1 MNGKAKEFV
10 TTNGKMGMRN
20 MAASVMYLAI
30 FFVFMFGYLPSFNRF
45 LVAGPTTP
53 MALNPY
59 LV

>member
-1 MNGKAKEFV
+1 MNGKAREFV
-10 TTNGKMGMRN
+10 TTTEKWNEEYGRERYVSG
-20 MAASVMYLAI
+20 YL
-30 FFVFMFGYLPSFNRF
+30 FVFMFGYLPSFNRF